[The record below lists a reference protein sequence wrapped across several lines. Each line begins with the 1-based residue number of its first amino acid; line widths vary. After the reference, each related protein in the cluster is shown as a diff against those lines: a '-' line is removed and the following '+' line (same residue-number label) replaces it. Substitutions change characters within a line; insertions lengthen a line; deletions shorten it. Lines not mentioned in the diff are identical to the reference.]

1 MLRELGQPSGEQK
14 REFWGGAVVH
24 LPAGPYTSSV
34 CMLGTGWDGN
44 STRNQ
49 SSLSRQENEKKKMQ
63 AESKY
68 LVQTRLRGFFNRPVA
83 LVGAGS
89 RLRCGLLVGD
99 RGRPLTRVT

>member
-1 MLRELGQPSGEQK
+1 MGWEFNSKSILSFPSRK
-14 REFWGGAVVH
+14 RKE
-24 LPAGPYTSSV
+24 
-34 CMLGTGWDGN
+34 
-44 STRNQ
+44 
-49 SSLSRQENEKKKMQ
+49 KMQ